1 VSKELRFTRESL
13 ILGAGVEYPLGGS
26 TFITA
31 GLRFD
36 NNFIDILKDQNEVYP
51 DIEQIGISNFIE
63 FQLSLLF

>member
-1 VSKELRFTRESL
+1 
-13 ILGAGVEYPLGGS
+13 LGAGVEYPLGGS